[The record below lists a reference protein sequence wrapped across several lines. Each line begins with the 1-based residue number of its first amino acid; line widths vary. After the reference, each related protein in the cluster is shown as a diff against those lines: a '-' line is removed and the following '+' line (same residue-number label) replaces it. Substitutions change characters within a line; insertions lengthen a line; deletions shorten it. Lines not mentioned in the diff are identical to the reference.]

1 MPILSCRYVSFPIS
15 ALLKIIYQVIAG
27 LVLTGIGATAA
38 NAETDLT
45 GIWVLLAHDRPGGMF
60 GAPADP
66 ELSAQGRAIVNAF
79 QSRYSTEAPERGAYC
94 VNSGMPESMFGIAGY
109 PLDIIQTEDRI
120 TLISEFQSEV
130 RRIYMDE
137 RPIPMPEDYP
147 VTRNGY
153 AIGHWQTQAGRD
165 VLVVDTALI
174 KAWEVDKWVHSDQVG
189 IEEHISLRSASELV
203 DVLPQAGD
211 LPANELV
218 LENRIT
224 VTDPVMYDTPQSVT
238 VWMQRV
244 PDSQLLEYN
253 CVEYNW
259 RNALDDHETN

>member
-1 MPILSCRYVSFPIS
+1 MPVVVRRCYSFVAFLFRVVLFRLITVLALSGTIPAV
-15 ALLKIIYQVIAG
+15 
-27 LVLTGIGATAA
+27 VL
-38 NAETDLT
+38 AETDLT
-45 GIWVLLAHDRPGGMF
+45 GVWVLLAHNRPGGMF

-66 ELSAQGRAIVNAF
+66 DLSAQGRAIVNEF
-79 QSRYSTEAPERGAYC
+79 QNSYSQQAPERGAFC

-109 PLDIIQTEDRI
+109 PLDIIQTENCI

-130 RRIYMDE
+130 RRVYMDG
-137 RPIPMPEDYP
+137 RPIPEDYP

-153 AIGHWQTQAGRD
+153 AIGQWQTQQGRD
-165 VLVVDTALI
+165 VLLVETGQV
-174 KAWEVDKWVHSDQVG
+174 KAWEVDKWVHSDQVS
-189 IEEHISLRSASELV
+189 IEERISLRPAAELV
-203 DVLPQAGD
+203 DMLPQAAD
-211 LPANELV
+211 LPADELV

-244 PDSQLLEYN
+244 SDSQLLEYN

-259 RNALDDHETN
+259 RNALEEYETD